1 MIKRLTSWQVKPEVA
16 AEKAVD
22 HRLADHVPPVLA
34 VPGVQRYVQNR
45 CVPGPAGDDPPY
57 AWLGEVWFD
66 TVDVALAA
74 LGTPDWKTVVDDAG
88 TFMDMDRVIA
98 AWAEEHPA

>member
-1 MIKRLTSWQVKPEVA
+1 
-16 AEKAVD
+16 
-22 HRLADHVPPVLA
+22 
-34 VPGVQRYVQNR
+34 
-45 CVPGPAGDDPPY
+45 
-57 AWLGEVWFD
+57 LGEVWFD